1 MRRIEPI
8 SGLDLRLE
16 ARPWAFAAQERPRI
30 DAHWRSLAAA
40 NPRLWNGEVL
50 ICTEAAVAAGVLSA
64 RFAVTDYASF
74 LAWRDWGWPDRSVR
88 NCFGT
93 PAILT
98 ADGAL
103 VYGVMGRHTSNAGLV
118 YPPSGSLE
126 PRDVT
131 DDGRVDLHSSI
142 ALELA
147 EETGLEA
154 KAATPGPLLAVFE
167 GQRLAIAQTLRFDLP
182 FAALAAHFAAHAAA
196 QEAPELSG
204 LLAIRSSSQID
215 SRMPGFAQEIVRFF
229 FPREEVP

>member
-1 MRRIEPI
+1 MRRIEPV
-8 SGLDLRLE
+8 SSLDLRLE
-16 ARPWAFAAQERPRI
+16 ARPWAFAEHERPRI
-30 DAHWRSLAAA
+30 DAHWRTLAAA

-50 ICTEAAVAAGVLSA
+50 ICTEAAVVAGTLSA

-74 LAWRDWGWPDRSVR
+74 VAWRDWGWPDRSVR

-131 DDGRVDLHSSI
+131 PGGGIDLEGSI
-142 ALELA
+142 AHELA
-147 EETGLEA
+147 EETGLDVAAAEA
-154 KAATPGPLLAVFE
+154 GPWLAVFE
-167 GQRLAIAQTLRFDLP
+167 GQRLAIARTLRFDLS
-182 FAALAAHFAAHAAA
+182 LAAIAERFAAHAGA
-196 QEAPELSG
+196 QETPELSS
-204 LLAIRSSSQID
+204 LLAIRSTSQID
-215 SRMPGFAQEIVRFF
+215 SRMPGFAQDIVRFF